1 MPIFAAYSPK
11 SSHFWHSGDVF
22 ADSQPLFMQVAPAA
36 HATLILPE
44 LCSLMPIAAMVL
56 RV

>member
-1 MPIFAAYSPK
+1 MLVFAAYSPK
-11 SSHFWHSGDVF
+11 SSHFWRSGDVF
-22 ADSQPLFMQVAPAA
+22 AEPLFTQVAPAA